1 VSALD
6 EAVSRRPRGAAPS
19 TLAQIWNFIWAHRWF
34 ALAAMALAALGAV
47 EGLRLALGPSVVVD
61 RATRGSLVESVV
73 ATGNILTPYRAQ
85 IGSQITGTVA
95 EVLVEEGQSVVKD
108 QPLIR
113 LEDTELKAA
122 VVQAQGALAEAEARM
137 KQLRE
142 LSLPTA
148 QQTLAQLQ
156 ADLDDA
162 QKTFDRKNTL
172 VQSGAATQAD
182 LDDARKS
189 LDVARAQVAA
199 AQLAVY
205 TSSPGGSDYV
215 MAQTQVNQARANL
228 QTANARLGYALIAA
242 PRSGV
247 LMTRNVE
254 KGAVAQPGTAL
265 LVLAPEGVTE
275 VQLAIDE
282 RNLGK
287 IALGAKAVV
296 SADAYPDRRFDA
308 VVSYINPAVDIL
320 RGSVEVKLRV
330 PDPPAY
336 LLQDMTVSA
345 DVEYA
350 RKDDALVLPARSVRE
365 ALSGAPWVMTVRDG
379 RAVKQTVTLG
389 LHGPGA
395 FEIVHGMNAGDV
407 AIPVASG
414 VVTGQRV
421 RPVAP

>member
-1 VSALD
+1 MT
-6 EAVSRRPRGAAPS
+6 AVNPTGSHQPNVNAPS
-19 TLAQIWNFIWAHRWF
+19 APARIVGAIWRHRWF
-34 ALAAMALAALGAV
+34 ALIVAALAALGAV
-47 EGLRLALGPSVVVD
+47 QGVRLALGPAVVVD
-61 RATRGSLVESVV
+61 RATRGVLVESVV

-95 EVLVEEGQSVVKD
+95 EVLVEEGQKVVKD

-137 KQLRE
+137 TQLRD

-156 ADLDDA
+156 ADLVDA
-162 QKTFDRKNTL
+162 QKTYERKNTL
-172 VQSGAATQAD
+172 VQSGAETQAN

-215 MAQTQVNQARANL
+215 MAETQVNQARANL
-228 QTANARLGYALIAA
+228 ATANARLGYALITA

-254 KGAVAQPGTAL
+254 KGAVAQPGAPL
-265 LVLAPEGVTE
+265 LVLAPEGVTQ

-287 IALGAKAVV
+287 VALGAKAVV
-296 SADAYPDRRFDA
+296 SADAYPDQRFDA
-308 VVSYINPAVDIL
+308 VVSYINPGVDIL
-320 RGSVEVKLRV
+320 RGSVEVKLDV
-330 PDPPAY
+330 PHPPAY

-350 RKDDALVLPARSVRE
+350 RKEDALALPARSVRD
-365 ALSGAPWVMTVRDG
+365 ALSAAPWVMTVRGG
-379 RAVKQTVTLG
+379 RAVKQAVTLG
-389 LHGPGA
+389 LRGQSQ
-395 FEIVHGMNAGDV
+395 FEIAAGLNAGDL
-407 AIPVASG
+407 AIPMSSG
-414 VVTGQRV
+414 VLTGQRV